1 MMKRQNFIALMMVI
15 ALLFSTITFEAAA
28 APADRFEDVNPKAWY
43 YNDVAG
49 AVDYNLFV
57 GMSDYAFKPTKK
69 ITRAQFATA
78 MANLCNADV
87 SGYGEIPFK
96 DVGGKHWGRKYIAW
110 AYAAGV
116 VSGVSATQFAPD
128 RNITRQEMCA
138 MLVRTIEK
146 VLGRSLPEGGGPSFQ
161 DGAKIASWARSSVNK
176 CAAAG
181 IIVGSE
187 GKFHPLNNATRAEAA
202 AVIYRYHKSTQ
213 PAPILEVSGFYLNF
227 RADQD
232 YYVVTNAN
240 FKKCS
245 INKYN
250 GTEPLQLAVEHYPTE
265 ANPYSTTP
273 YKIGDPL
280 DLGAGRA
287 KIYLTIGE
295 KKYTIDITDASHA
308 DYTFARTKGANVNMR
323 SGAGSEHSVV
333 KTIAAN
339 NTRIYYYG
347 MEGDW
352 CRVQIVNG
360 GQKGYIHKDYVKWAY
375 DEVEMPERYKEGIE
389 ALKKAHPN
397 WTFSFVDVGVDYAS
411 APAKY
416 NSTQELVDPLNYF
429 NENDIYAFLDIDTY
443 KFGSW
448 TAKQIEDLWEEL
460 DGAALNE
467 KEMVAEILTA
477 SKSVMMN
484 PLYITCRIAL
494 ETGFGTS
501 AFAKG
506 MDVVP
511 NVYVPNSVKP
521 ENKYETYPL
530 GATHYNFYGIYAYN
544 SNPNYAM
551 VAAKNYGWNTPQKA
565 IIGGASWIKEWYLD
579 RGDVTPYFMRY
590 AYMTDSAYMSDKGAP
605 KKEAVLLKK
614 AYSDPNAK
622 AHFIVP
628 VYRNMPSLE
637 TLQDAPVQD
646 LPAETS
652 PVQQTTVEQP
662 LS

>member
-1 MMKRQNFIALMMVI
+1 MKKTNFIALMMAI
-15 ALLFSTITFEAAA
+15 TLFFGMITFEAAA

-43 YNDVAG
+43 YEDVAG
-49 AVDYNLFV
+49 AVDSGLFV
-57 GMSDYAFKPTKK
+57 GVGDFSFKPNQK

-87 SGYGEIPFK
+87 SSYTEIPFT
-96 DVGGKHWGRKYIAW
+96 DVGKSHWGRKYIAW
-110 AYAAGV
+110 AYAQGV
-116 VSGVSATQFAPD
+116 VSGMSATKFAPD

-146 VLGRSLPEGGGPSFQ
+146 VLKRTLPASGGPTFADQ
-161 DGAKIASWARSSVNK
+161 GKIASWARASVDR

-187 GKFHPLNNATRAEAA
+187 GKFHPLDNATRAEAA
-202 AVIYRYHKSTQ
+202 AVLYRYHRSTQ
-213 PAPILEVSGFYLNF
+213 QAPLLEVSGFYLNF
-227 RADQD
+227 RADQA
-232 YYVVTNAN
+232 YYVATNAN
-240 FKKCS
+240 FKKC
-245 INKYN
+245 IIKKYN
-250 GTEPLQLAVEHYPTE
+250 GNEPLQVAVEHYPDE
-265 ANPYSTTP
+265 ANPYAKTP
-273 YKIGDPL
+273 YKLGDVMN
-280 DLGAGRA
+280 LGVGRA
-287 KIYLTIGE
+287 KIHLTIGE
-295 KKYTIDITDASHA
+295 KKYTIDVTDASHA
-308 DYTFARTKGANVNMR
+308 DYTFARTKGNQVNMR
-323 SGAGSEHSVV
+323 SGPGSEYSVV
-333 KTIAAN
+333 QTIAAN

-352 CRVQIVNG
+352 CRVQLLGSNSTPG
-360 GQKGYIHKDYVKWAY
+360 KNGYIHKDYIKWAY
-375 DEVEMPERYKEGIE
+375 EEVEMPERYKKGIE

-411 APAKY
+411 APSKY
-416 NSTQELVDPLNYF
+416 NSTQELIDPLNYF
-429 NENDIYAFLDIDTY
+429 NENDIYAFLDIDSY
-443 KFGSW
+443 KFGNW
-448 TAKQIEDLWEEL
+448 TAKQVADLWTEL
-460 DGAALNE
+460 DGAILNE

-477 SKSVMMN
+477 SKSVLMN
-484 PLYITCRIAL
+484 PLYIACRIAL

-506 MDVVP
+506 MATVP

-521 ENKYETYPL
+521 ENKHETYPL
-530 GATHYNFYGIYAYN
+530 GETHYNFYGIYAYN

-565 IIGGASWIKEWYLD
+565 IIGGAHWIKEWYLD

-614 AYSDPNAK
+614 AYSDPKAK

-628 VYRNMPSLE
+628 VYRNMPALE
-637 TLQDAPVQD
+637 QNQQASAQDATLLQT
-646 LPAETS
+646 PAQNT
-652 PVQQTTVEQP
+652 